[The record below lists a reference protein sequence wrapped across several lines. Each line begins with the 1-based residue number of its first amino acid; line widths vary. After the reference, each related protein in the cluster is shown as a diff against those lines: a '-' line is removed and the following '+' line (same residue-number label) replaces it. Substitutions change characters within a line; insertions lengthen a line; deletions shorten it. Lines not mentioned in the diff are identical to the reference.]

1 MTKLIKR
8 VKTSSFIGK
17 QLSRLKM
24 GQSYYSL
31 LTSTISAISLAS
43 IAFQINLWLLLL
55 MFPIFLLITY
65 FIGYYLDIRNIN
77 TMDTL
82 KSNEMANRFLN
93 TGDMKNQE
101 FQLLL
106 FTTLIEAIKTGD
118 DFDEDV
124 LFEKYLEYKKKW
136 ESPEALIFSKKKNA

>member
-1 MTKLIKR
+1 MTNLLKR
-8 VKTSSFIGK
+8 MKTSSFLGK

-55 MFPIFLLITY
+55 LFPVLLTITY
-65 FIGYYLDIRNIN
+65 LIGYYMDIKNIN
-77 TMDTL
+77 TMDRL

-93 TGDMKNQE
+93 TGDVKSQE

-106 FTTLIEAIKTGD
+106 FTTLIEALKNEG
-118 DFDEDV
+118 DFDPDV
-124 LFEKYLEYKKKW
+124 LLDKYARYQK
-136 ESPEALIFSKKKNA
+136 